1 MAEGNSIIN
10 LGDLAK
16 PATVLIEKV
25 SNAVGILYEPR
36 RIRNKAQAE
45 ANAKKIKYLASL
57 ELIELEQR
65 SIERMI
71 HQETRKQE
79 NIESITAQAASEL
92 PPNAKAESLDEDW
105 IAHFFDKCDK
115 VSDTQMQ
122 SLWAN
127 ILAGEATEPGTY
139 SKRTIDLVAS
149 MDKKDALLFTDLCQF
164 TWIIGEPTIII
175 FDHDND
181 IYKSK
186 GINFS
191 TLKHFDAIGLISFEP
206 LSGYMRQGFG
216 KYALMLYFG
225 LPTLLEFENDSNNKI
240 ETGKALFTQAGMQLV
255 KVCGAQ
261 RNQGFYEYSIEQFSK
276 KNMTLSSL
284 LSKK

>member
-1 MAEGNSIIN
+1 MSEGNSIIN

-25 SNAVGILYEPR
+25 SNAVGVLYEPR
-36 RIRNKAQAE
+36 RIRNKARAE
-45 ANAKKIKYLASL
+45 AEAEKIKYLATL
-57 ELIELEQR
+57 ELTELEQR

-105 IAHFFDKCDK
+105 VAHFFDKCDK
-115 VSDTQMQ
+115 VSDKQMQ

-127 ILAGEATEPGTY
+127 LLAGEATEPGTY

-164 TWIIGEPTIII
+164 TWVIGEPTIVI
-175 FDHDND
+175 FDHEND
-181 IYKSK
+181 IYKSR

-191 TLKHFDAIGLISFEP
+191 LLKHFDAIGLISFEP
-206 LSGYMRQGFG
+206 LSGYARQGFG
-216 KYALMLYFG
+216 KQAVIAYFG
-225 LPTLLEFENDSNNKI
+225 LPTLIEFNKDSNNKI
-240 ETGKALFTQAGMQLV
+240 ETGKAIFTQAGRELV
-255 KVCGAQ
+255 NVCGAQ
-261 RNQGFYEYSIEQFSK
+261 RNQAFYEYSIEQFSK
-276 KNMTLSSL
+276 KNMILSSL
-284 LSKK
+284 LLKR